1 MSAPGTKQRWFKFH
15 ADGRK
20 DGIRLEVLD
29 DGLVQLPI
37 ESLTLLLQE
46 AGYEQ
51 HEPDPVEQAW
61 QRRREAAR
69 SRLQDALNRRAR

>member
-1 MSAPGTKQRWFKFH
+1 MSEQHEQHRWFKFNL
-15 ADGRK
+15 DGRK
-20 DGIRLEVLD
+20 QGIRLQVENGRVELS
-29 DGLVQLPI
+29 V
-37 ESLTLLLQE
+37 ETVELLLRE

-51 HEPDPVEQAW
+51 HDPDPVEQAW